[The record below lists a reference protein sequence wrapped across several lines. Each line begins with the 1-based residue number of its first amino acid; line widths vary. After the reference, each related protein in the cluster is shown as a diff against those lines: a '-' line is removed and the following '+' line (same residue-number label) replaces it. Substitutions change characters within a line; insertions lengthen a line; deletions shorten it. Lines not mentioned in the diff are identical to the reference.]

1 MLIQMSVFRKRKLE
15 HVLKPYEGQDDLEEK
30 YHQKLYAY
38 EDLKEKEHR
47 EVAEV
52 RTENIFK
59 YSQQNYNTKEVDTPE
74 HNYQHYQI
82 FGFNIIS

>member
-1 MLIQMSVFRKRKLE
+1 MFIQTLVFRKRKLE

-30 YHQKLYAY
+30 YHQKLFSY

-52 RTENIFK
+52 RKKGI
-59 YSQQNYNTKEVDTPE
+59 
-74 HNYQHYQI
+74 
-82 FGFNIIS
+82 